1 MTINKWKKPSND
13 GNNNDTPAVYSSA
26 FSNLLENFFNDNF
39 LSREF
44 SNFVPAVNV
53 LEDENVFN
61 VELSAPGFKKEDFK
75 IELDN
80 KTLTISAE
88 HEEQK
93 EEKKSKTFRRKEFN
107 FGSFRRT
114 FSLPET
120 VNEEKIDAKYE
131 SGVLTLT
138 LPKKEEA
145 KAKPLKE
152 IKVV

>member
-1 MTINKWKKPSND
+1 MTITKWRKPSNNGD
-13 GNNNDTPAVYSSA
+13 NMYSFP
-26 FSNLLENFFNDNF
+26 FSSLMENFFNDNF

-44 SNFVPAVNV
+44 SNFVPSVNV
-53 LEDENVFN
+53 LEDENEFT
-61 VELSAPGFKKEDFK
+61 VELSAPGFKKENFK
-75 IELDN
+75 VELDN

-88 HEEQK
+88 HK
-93 EEKKSKTFRRKEFN
+93 EEKEEKSSKTFRRKEFN

-120 VNEEKIDAKYE
+120 VNEERIDAKYDA
-131 SGVLTLT
+131 GILRLT

-152 IKVV
+152 IKIS